1 VDNGNC
7 HQSGWRRKPSIAKLK
22 ALAPNEIIPKLPYSQ
37 PFLFVD
43 AIRAVDDSKIEGAF
57 TFRKELAFYDG
68 HFKDKPVT
76 PGVILTECC
85 AQIGLVCLGIYLI
98 AQNQLE
104 ANQIAMT
111 SSEMEFLKAVFP
123 GETVKVVSEKVY
135 FRFGKLKC
143 RVKMF
148 DTSETLVCQGTLSG
162 MIVKSDDGE

>member
-1 VDNGNC
+1 MDNGYGN
-7 HQSGWRRKPSIAKLK
+7 QSRWRRKSTIVKLN
-22 ALAPNEIIPKLPYSQ
+22 ALEPIEIIHKLPYTE

-43 AIRAVDDSKIEGAF
+43 TITTIDDFGVEGGF
-57 TFRKELAFYDG
+57 TFRKELAFYGG

-98 AQNQLE
+98 EQNQLE

-111 SSEMEFLKAVFP
+111 SSEMEFLKPVFP
-123 GETVKVVSEKVY
+123 DETVKVESEKVY

-143 RVKMF
+143 KVKMY
-148 DTSETLVCQGTLSG
+148 DSSGTLVCQGVLSG
-162 MIVKSDDGE
+162 MIVKEDNGE